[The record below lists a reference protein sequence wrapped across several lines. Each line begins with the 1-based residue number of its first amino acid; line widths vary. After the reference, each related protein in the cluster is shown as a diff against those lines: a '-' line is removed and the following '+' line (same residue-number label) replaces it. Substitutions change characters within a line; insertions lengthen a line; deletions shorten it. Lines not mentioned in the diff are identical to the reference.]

1 MVEVENEPFN
11 GTHPPAAPQVLIIAG
26 LLAGL
31 DMTPEAALS
40 KLSYVLAQEGL
51 DLQTK
56 KKVGLAFRFTF
67 KDFCRCFYQ
76 KRLTMSTFVRRRRNY
91 IMLLVQSGCS

>member
-1 MVEVENEPFN
+1 MADEENESFD
-11 GTHPPAAPQVLIIAG
+11 GTHRPASPQVLIIAG

-40 KLSYVLAQEGL
+40 KLSYVLAQDGL

-56 KKVGLAFRFTF
+56 KKVGLAFRFTLAAF
-67 KDFCRCFYQ
+67 AQ
-76 KRLTMSTFVRRRRNY
+76 SSSRN
-91 IMLLVQSGCS
+91 